1 MNIFLIGFMGAGKSS
16 VGKILA
22 KKCSLKFYD
31 TDDEIEKKMKMSVA
45 DIFKKFGESK
55 FREIEKEVLNEI
67 SKKNDNSVI
76 ATGGGT
82 VLSERNVL
90 SMKESGKLVFLDVS
104 FEKVMS
110 RIMSDDSRPL
120 LHKVSFGERRSI
132 YENCADLI
140 VDANFSVESACS
152 QIMCALN
159 QKQKFYLIAGP
170 CVVESEE
177 QINLIAEKVKLSGAT
192 HLRGGAF
199 KLRTAAES
207 FCGLRELGL
216 KLLVE
221 AKKKTGLPI
230 VSEITKISQLEKFE
244 DVDVVQVGARNAQ
257 NFELLKELG
266 KTRKT
271 ILLKRG
277 FSMTLKEFVLSV
289 QYVINGGNTNIILCE
304 RGIATFENYTRSTL
318 DISAVPILKKLSG
331 LPVIVD
337 PSHASGRS
345 WIVRQMC
352 FAAIAAGADGL
363 MIEVHHDKKNALCDG
378 QQSITPNE
386 FAEIVS
392 KISEFKNIF

>member
-1 MNIFLIGFMGAGKSS
+1 MKIFLIGFMGAGKSS
-16 VGKILA
+16 VGRCLA
-22 KKCSLKFYD
+22 KKCNLKFYD
-31 TDDEIEKKMKMSVA
+31 MDDEIEKKMKMSIA
-45 DIFKKFGESK
+45 SIFKKFGETK
-55 FREIEKEVLNEI
+55 FREVEKETLIEL
-67 SKKNDNSVI
+67 SKKDDNLVI
-76 ATGGGT
+76 AAGGGT
-82 VLSERNVL
+82 VLSSCNILNMKRN
-90 SMKESGKLVFLDVS
+90 GKIVFLDAS

-110 RIMSDDSRPL
+110 RVMCDDSRPL
-120 LHKVSFGERRSI
+120 LHKASFGERHLI
-132 YENCADLI
+132 YEDCADLI
-140 VDANFSVESACS
+140 VDANFSIESVCS
-152 QIMCALN
+152 QIMCALG

-207 FCGLRELGL
+207 FPGLGEMGL
-216 KLLVE
+216 KFLVE

-244 DVDVVQVGARNAQ
+244 DVDIVQVGARNAQ

-289 QYVINGGNTNIILCE
+289 QYVMNGGNTNIILCE
-304 RGIATFENYTRSTL
+304 RGITTFENYTRNTL

-345 WIVRQMC
+345 WIVGPLS

-378 QQSITPNE
+378 QQSVTPDE
-386 FAEIVS
+386 FAKIAS
-392 KISEFKNIF
+392 KISKFKNMF